1 MGNSSMNIPRFFLWL
16 WLVCP
21 GVAECWAHQKEI
33 NTWDPVFVFHV
44 QWILNA
50 GLPEARLSLAH
61 SPLKA
66 FYLNDGNAIIGK
78 TEIETDSFYVIQVEQ
93 DLAEQIPAGE
103 NVLVFRRDLRY
114 IK

>member
-1 MGNSSMNIPRFFLWL
+1 MKLPPFFPWL
-16 WLVCP
+16 WFTCI
-21 GVAECWAHQKEI
+21 GVPCCWAHQKET
-33 NTWDPVFVFHV
+33 NALDPVFVFHV

>member
-1 MGNSSMNIPRFFLWL
+1 MKLPPFFPWL
-16 WLVCP
+16 WFTCI
-21 GVAECWAHQKEI
+21 GVPCCWAHQKET
-33 NTWDPVFVFHV
+33 NNFDPVFVFHV

-103 NVLVFRRDLRY
+103 NVLVFISDLRY